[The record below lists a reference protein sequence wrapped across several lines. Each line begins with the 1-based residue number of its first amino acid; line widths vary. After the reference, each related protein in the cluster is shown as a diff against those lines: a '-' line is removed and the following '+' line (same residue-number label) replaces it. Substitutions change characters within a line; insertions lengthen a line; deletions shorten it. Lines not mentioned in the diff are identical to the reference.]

1 MVESVLVSRQP
12 SFPVTPFPPAP
23 RGTHSTNAMTAAVR
37 DVVELHPA
45 AERDNYLGAQ
55 VAAVSAELAMQ
66 TVHGNPSEALQ
77 VELDS

>member
-1 MVESVLVSRQP
+1 
-12 SFPVTPFPPAP
+12 
-23 RGTHSTNAMTAAVR
+23 MTAAVR